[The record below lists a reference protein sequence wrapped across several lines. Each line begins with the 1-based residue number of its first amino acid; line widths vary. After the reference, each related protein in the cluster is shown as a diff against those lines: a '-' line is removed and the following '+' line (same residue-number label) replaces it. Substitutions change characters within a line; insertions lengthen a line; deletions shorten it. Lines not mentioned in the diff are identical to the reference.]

1 LLVVVVVVIIVC
13 LLLFF
18 CVHVQTQGK
27 LPNRSGFGASGVVKR
42 NANKT
47 HERETREERDREHKS
62 VVYWTRLLLLLHQLT
77 LMKEA
82 FTNELT
88 DEEGT
93 CSCRCPQ
100 IGKRKETGLK
110 HHQRQWL
117 LIAFIL
123 EGTEAIYQTAAAQSS
138 KVINK
143 SGATRS
149 DEMLALL
156 ILLFLLPLPP
166 HRNTDS

>member
-1 LLVVVVVVIIVC
+1 MSVC
-13 LLLFF
+13 ACFFFF
-18 CVHVQTQGK
+18 CEHVQTQGK

-47 HERETREERDREHKS
+47 HERETREQRDREHKS
-62 VVYWTRLLLLLHQLT
+62 VVYWTRLLLLQQLT

-100 IGKRKETGLK
+100 IGKGKETGLK

-123 EGTEAIYQTAAAQSS
+123 EGTEAIYQTAAAQ
-138 KVINK
+138 
-143 SGATRS
+143 
-149 DEMLALL
+149 
-156 ILLFLLPLPP
+156 
-166 HRNTDS
+166 